1 MATTGTSSPM
11 REIKPSICPIT
22 GDITYCHQL
31 TVASKTDRVRMTMP
45 PELHVLPIIV
55 VPGVMGSNLAK
66 KNGEPIWLV
75 DSGPGVAWMVG
86 NLSAGERQQLLRPD
100 KTQVFKDGGL
110 PLMGLG
116 ALTRAQLNARG
127 WGEVSAS
134 FYQDFLIWLEE
145 NLNGGG
151 TQSNHAKLNAVLQ
164 KVQEG
169 RTWNAAKTYSP
180 LTAEESQ
187 KAVQWT
193 YPTHA
198 FGYNW
203 MDDIAQSAIYLG
215 EKIKELIDLYNQNG
229 VCKQVILV
237 THSMGGLVARYCSE
251 VDNKDIDHTAKREK
265 IAGIV
270 HGVMP
275 TVGAAVAYRRCKV
288 GMWDED
294 RKVSVAIGTN
304 GRKVTAVF
312 AQSPGT
318 LQLLPSK
325 KYPVPDWLQVT
336 DSEGGLLPDQ
346 PKTDDPYKNIYKVSD
361 KWWGLINED
370 WLRPKDGPGYKWS
383 NYLLA
388 IGKAED
394 FHVAVADKYHANTY
408 GFYGSALAD
417 PKTQRA
423 IPNSFARVTWV
434 MEPSYA
440 ASNKD
445 APTSKQVMA
454 MKHTDIDESGSNP
467 AEIHTPQGPGAA
479 GPGNYYRLRLDDAR
493 DSGDETVPVESG
505 RLPVQSASV
514 KQFFNLPGV
523 KHGDAYSNDNLH
535 CRQIAAYAIGKIA
548 AGLPLPTKDK
558 A

>member
-1 MATTGTSSPM
+1 MASTGTSSPM
-11 REIKPSICPIT
+11 REIKPSICPIK
-22 GDITYCHQL
+22 GDILFCHQI
-31 TVASKTDRVRMTMP
+31 TESSKTDRVRMTMP
-45 PELHVLPIIV
+45 PELHVLPVIV

-66 KNGEPIWLV
+66 ENGEPIWLV
-75 DSGPGVAWMVG
+75 DSGPGVAWKVG
-86 NLSAGERQQLLRPD
+86 NLTAGERQQALHPGR
-100 KTQVFKDGGL
+100 TQVYKNGGL

-116 ALTRAQLNARG
+116 ALTRAQLKARG

-151 TQSNHAKLNAVLQ
+151 TQSNHSKLNTVLQ

-169 RTWNAAKTYSP
+169 RTWNATKTYSP
-180 LTAEESQ
+180 LTAEESK

-203 MDDIAQSAIYLG
+203 MDDIAQSAKYLG
-215 EKIKELIDLYNQNG
+215 EKITALIDFYNQNG

-251 VDNKDIDHTAKREK
+251 VDNTKLKHTAKREK

-294 RKVSVAIGTN
+294 RKTSIAIGTN
-304 GRKVTAVF
+304 GREVTAVF

-325 KYPVPDWLQVT
+325 QYPVQDWLQVT
-336 DSEGGLLPDQ
+336 DSEGSLLPDQ
-346 PKTDDPYKNIYKVSD
+346 PKTDDPYKNIYKVKD
-361 KWWGLINED
+361 KWWGLINAA
-370 WLRPKDGPGYKWS
+370 WLSPKDGPGFDWTD
-383 NYLLA
+383 YLLA

-394 FHVAVADKYHANTY
+394 FHDAVADKYHANTY

-434 MEPSYA
+434 MGHSVLTPHLTATAGRQIMSMQRDTV
-440 ASNKD
+440 S
-445 APTSKQVMA
+445 
-454 MKHTDIDESGSNP
+454 ESGSNQVEVNMP
-467 AEIHTPQGPGAA
+467 SGPMIQNT
-479 GPGNYYRLRLDDAR
+479 GPYYFLQLDDAR
-493 DSGDETVPVESG
+493 DSGDETVPIESG

-523 KHGDAYSNDNLH
+523 KHGDAYSNENLR